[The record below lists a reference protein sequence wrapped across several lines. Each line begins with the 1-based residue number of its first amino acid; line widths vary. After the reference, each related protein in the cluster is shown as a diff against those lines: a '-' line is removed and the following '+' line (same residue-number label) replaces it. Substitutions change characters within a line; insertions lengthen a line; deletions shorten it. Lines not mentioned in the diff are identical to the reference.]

1 MHIDWVK
8 EDKKRYLRL
17 LLLGDEQEEMIDRY
31 LERGDLYVMTE
42 GGKTV
47 AVCVVTSEGGGVFEV
62 KNLAVEPS
70 CQRRGYGRAMLEYV
84 AGAYAGRGH
93 TLLVGTGDSPLT
105 VPFYERCGFTRSHVI
120 RDFFLENY
128 DHPIIEAGV
137 RLRDMIVFKKEL

>member
-1 MHIDWVK
+1 MRIDLVT
-8 EDKKRYLRL
+8 EDKKRYLTL

-42 GGKTV
+42 GGRTV
-47 AVCVVTSEGGGVFEV
+47 AVCVVTDEGGGVFEV
-62 KNLAVEPS
+62 KNLAVEPA

-128 DHPIIEAGV
+128 DHPIVEAGV
-137 RLRDMIVFKKEL
+137 QLRDMIVFKRAL